1 MDVIFF
7 YGIALLG
14 LLWSYFKDRS
24 KTKQSLKKAWK
35 AFENILPAFIAI
47 LLLIGEMMA
56 LISPEM
62 VSAVLGENTGM
73 GGMLAAAVIGSI
85 VLIPGFIIFPLAKT
99 ILVMGAGLQ
108 QVAVFISALMMVSVV
123 TAPLEAQLLS
133 RKVMLW
139 RNGLSLVFSFFVAYI
154 LGKVVG

>member
-123 TAPLEAQLLS
+123 TAPLEVQLLS

>member
-62 VSAVLGENTGM
+62 VSAVLGDNTGFK
-73 GGMLAAAVIGSI
+73 GMLAAAIIGSV

-99 ILVMGAGLQ
+99 ILAMGAGLQ

-123 TAPLEAQLLS
+123 TAPLEVQLLS

-154 LGKVVG
+154 LGMVVG

>member
-14 LLWSYFKDRS
+14 VLWSYFKDRS

>member
-14 LLWSYFKDRS
+14 VLWSYFKDRS

-73 GGMLAAAVIGSI
+73 GRMLAAAVIGSI